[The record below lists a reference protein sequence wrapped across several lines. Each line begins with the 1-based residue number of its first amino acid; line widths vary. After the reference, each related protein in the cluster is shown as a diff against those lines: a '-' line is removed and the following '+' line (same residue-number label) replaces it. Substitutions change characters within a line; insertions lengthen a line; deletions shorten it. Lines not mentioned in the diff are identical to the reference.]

1 MLKRDLVRVKHMYD
15 GAGEIQKFTN
25 GKTRHDLEHD
35 RLLSLAIVHLLEIIG
50 EAANKVTPDFRAKYS
65 QIPWKSIV
73 EMRNRLIHGYYDI
86 DLDIVW
92 KTVTNEIPP
101 LYNSLAEIIIAE
113 ETSNGRTSE

>member
-1 MLKRDLVRVKHMYD
+1 MAL
-15 GAGEIQKFTN
+15 
-25 GKTRHDLEHD
+25 
-35 RLLSLAIVHLLEIIG
+35 VHLLEIIG

-101 LYNSLAEIIIAE
+101 LCNRLAEIIKTEESLSGETAE
-113 ETSNGRTSE
+113 